1 MFNLW
6 KGQMNKPIK
15 KPIISIV
22 GTTGVG
28 KSQFSIELA
37 KKINGEVI
45 NADSMQ
51 VYKGADIITN
61 KHPIEERENVP
72 HHVMDHV
79 DWSEEYFIH
88 RFNKEAN
95 HAINDIHSR
104 GKIPIIVGGT
114 HYYLQTLLF
123 NNKTMENKKE
133 RELTKTEIELLD
145 GPTNL
150 LFEELQKIDPIIAE
164 KFHPQDHRKLRR
176 AVEIWYTT
184 GQKPSDLYIEQKL
197 DEQEQS
203 SLKYNTLVFWLY
215 SDPKVLQNRLD
226 KRVDKMMETGAEKEI
241 DELFQ
246 HYSNN
251 NCDCTS
257 GIFQVIGFKEFLQW
271 LENNKQNE
279 TDFAHGLERM
289 KIRTRQYAKYQVK
302 WIQKTLHLEL
312 QKEAKFDYVNGGR
325 LYILDATDLSEWED
339 NVCNRGL
346 AIAEQFFQQKVTLP
360 ETPGHLAGLL
370 TEKTNLKSN
379 KVIGSEQRWKHFK
392 CDVCKD
398 KNGDS
403 FVAVGEDSW
412 SRHLNSRRHKKNTSA
427 SGKRK
432 HVEEMIRLH
441 KKQS

>member
-1 MFNLW
+1 
-6 KGQMNKPIK
+6 MNKPIK

-257 GIFQVIGFKEFLQW
+257 GKTT
-271 LENNKQNE
+271 NKTKQILLM
-279 TDFAHGLERM
+279 GL
-289 KIRTRQYAKYQVK
+289 
-302 WIQKTLHLEL
+302 
-312 QKEAKFDYVNGGR
+312 NG
-325 LYILDATDLSEWED
+325 
-339 NVCNRGL
+339 
-346 AIAEQFFQQKVTLP
+346 
-360 ETPGHLAGLL
+360 
-370 TEKTNLKSN
+370 
-379 KVIGSEQRWKHFK
+379 
-392 CDVCKD
+392 
-398 KNGDS
+398 
-403 FVAVGEDSW
+403 
-412 SRHLNSRRHKKNTSA
+412 
-427 SGKRK
+427 
-432 HVEEMIRLH
+432 
-441 KKQS
+441 